1 MLPFCEPHF
10 HPLMHANPKPDFLA
24 VTKWLTVSLT
34 LAVILGW
41 GGTAVAANDGA
52 GAMAAIEVMRDVQ
65 LEAASRPL
73 KDLATK
79 YREALEKKRTAAQE
93 SGNLESLVAV
103 KAELE
108 LLAEGD
114 DTAPPPKAADLAKLR
129 QIYRDQKA
137 KVAPQVEAALLAV
150 DRDYAKELNKLVVDL
165 TKAGKGDEALKV
177 REKLDAFV
185 KEQQAK
191 RQQEAAAKLTPPGN
205 KPVAEDKPAG
215 LDALKKLLVE
225 GSWTWHSGDEN
236 APAYGT
242 IRLLEGGKISGLN
255 WLTAWEVTDASTFK
269 IFFQNNPSNYWRF
282 KLAKN
287 RKYANSVEGDGAMK
301 GPKALKHVKE

>member
-1 MLPFCEPHF
+1 
-10 HPLMHANPKPDFLA
+10 
-24 VTKWLTVSLT
+24 
-34 LAVILGW
+34 
-41 GGTAVAANDGA
+41 
-52 GAMAAIEVMRDVQ
+52 
-65 LEAASRPL
+65 
-73 KDLATK
+73 
-79 YREALEKKRTAAQE
+79 
-93 SGNLESLVAV
+93 VAV

-108 LLAEGD
+108 LLAQGD
-114 DTAPPPKAADLAKLR
+114 DTAPPPKLADLAKLR

-137 KVAPQVEAALLAV
+137 KVGPQVEAALLAV

-165 TKAGKGDEALKV
+165 TKAGKADEALKV
-177 REKLDAFV
+177 RETADAFV

-191 RQQEAAAKLTPPGN
+191 RQQAAAAKLTPPGD
-205 KPVAEDKPAG
+205 KPVAEEIKPAG
-215 LDALKKLLVE
+215 IDALKKLLVE